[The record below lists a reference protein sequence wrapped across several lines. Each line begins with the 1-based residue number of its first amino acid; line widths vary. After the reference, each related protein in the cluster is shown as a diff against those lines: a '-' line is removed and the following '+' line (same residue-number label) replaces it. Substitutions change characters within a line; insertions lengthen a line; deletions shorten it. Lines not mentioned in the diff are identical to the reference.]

1 MLGIVLV
8 GADHELLV
16 LARRTGVEVAV
27 VADPRVTGAWQG
39 FAVIASD
46 AEVIAALS
54 PSGVII
60 GRDTPALKHRLHA
73 QYGAAGI
80 APVDLLGGEIEASS
94 SHRPGLILQ
103 TGALVSTDCAC

>member
-54 PSGVII
+54 PSSS
-60 GRDTPALKHRLHA
+60 
-73 QYGAAGI
+73 AGI
-80 APVDLLGGEIEASS
+80 
-94 SHRPGLILQ
+94 HRPSNIAC
-103 TGALVSTDCAC
+103 TPSTALPESPLSTCWAARSRPRPAIDPA